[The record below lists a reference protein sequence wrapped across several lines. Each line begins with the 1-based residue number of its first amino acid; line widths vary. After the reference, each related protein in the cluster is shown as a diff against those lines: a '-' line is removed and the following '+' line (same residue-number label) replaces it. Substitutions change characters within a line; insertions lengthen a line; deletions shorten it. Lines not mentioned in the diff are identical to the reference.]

1 MRLSSTAKVAVTAFI
16 SGVFLMMFINW
27 RQQDIIDQR
36 RTKVFS
42 FLLRLSSAKTAL
54 LDDQAREAQTVLTES
69 NIKEVSILSSW
80 LPMPLAAIV
89 DMDDKQGTKLDINEE
104 YDGEMTISV
113 FPSRRTYSP
122 RTKKK

>member
-1 MRLSSTAKVAVTAFI
+1 
-16 SGVFLMMFINW
+16 MMFINW

-54 LDDQAREAQTVLTES
+54 LDDQAREAQAVLTES

-89 DMDDKQGTKLDINEE
+89 DMDDPQGTKLDINEE
-104 YDGEMTISV
+104 HDGEMTISV
-113 FPSRRTYSP
+113 FHSSRTYSP
-122 RTKKK
+122 RTKKQ